1 MKNPTTSSLVAIEVS
16 PLAIVLYIQS
26 RIYLNVNFGRVIC
39 VSLIRTIVNC
49 NKLIRVEEL
58 LKLKLISTNGNE
70 R

>member
-26 RIYLNVNFGRVIC
+26 RIYLNVNFGRVIR

-49 NKLIRVEEL
+49 NKLI
-58 LKLKLISTNGNE
+58 
-70 R
+70 